1 MTLVTFFLLGTF
13 LWSGSAWLIQK
24 PAVRPLLNTRR
35 YYGPESFRAVK
46 ATGNLV
52 VPGITVPVD
61 PKILQTI
68 SALSDN
74 FPQIANTDLFA
85 GGSVLYGNFDGYHKH
100 NSTALLPLQQFYIQA
115 AVANKAG
122 LPPNYKY
129 FGNGNVEE
137 ILKQLLLTNPFFTS
151 ALQSVDSG
159 SKLAISSYAK
169 AGQETRYSKLIKL
182 YDKNFPRVNVKFYNT
197 LEVEEYKVYDA
208 NGNDITS
215 KFSKVEALKLFLF
228 TFNFYSEVIHAAIHI
243 YDYINVIG
251 LFTSTL
257 DTNPDVTSW
266 AATYVT
272 NVPRKYFEVET
283 KLFNEGSGA
292 LVSPF
297 GFNSDRKPVL
307 QYVVDEL
314 LKPWFH
320 FSTASDFVEK
330 FVFGYFPDSP
340 IRDQFLTAFKGQV
353 GLVSGFTTSLS
364 AAVKTVTGEE
374 KYKQLNAELQ
384 KYYSGL
390 GPNVSNIKDIGA
402 WIQLMSVLNIVHGST
417 FSFSRYIATPE
428 FLPYRNLNNNTYNLQ
443 DVIFAVTVLGT
454 TFGLSQERYVFTSQL
469 NSDENK
475 IISKV
480 LTQYDKASTDLK
492 TNYFNSIKNDPKF
505 AEYGWLWTDYA
516 PNLVDNKQITI
527 ATYV

>member
-1 MTLVTFFLLGTF
+1 
-13 LWSGSAWLIQK
+13 
-24 PAVRPLLNTRR
+24 
-35 YYGPESFRAVK
+35 
-46 ATGNLV
+46 
-52 VPGITVPVD
+52 
-61 PKILQTI
+61 
-68 SALSDN
+68 
-74 FPQIANTDLFA
+74 
-85 GGSVLYGNFDGYHKH
+85 
-100 NSTALLPLQQFYIQA
+100 
-115 AVANKAG
+115 
-122 LPPNYKY
+122 
-129 FGNGNVEE
+129 
-137 ILKQLLLTNPFFTS
+137 
-151 ALQSVDSG
+151 
-159 SKLAISSYAK
+159 
-169 AGQETRYSKLIKL
+169 
-182 YDKNFPRVNVKFYNT
+182 
-197 LEVEEYKVYDA
+197 
-208 NGNDITS
+208 
-215 KFSKVEALKLFLF
+215 
-228 TFNFYSEVIHAAIHI
+228 
-243 YDYINVIG
+243 
-251 LFTSTL
+251 
-257 DTNPDVTSW
+257 
-266 AATYVT
+266 
-272 NVPRKYFEVET
+272 
-283 KLFNEGSGA
+283 
-292 LVSPF
+292 
-297 GFNSDRKPVL
+297 
-307 QYVVDEL
+307 

-505 AEYGWLWTDYA
+505 AEYGWLWT
-516 PNLVDNKQITI
+516 V
-527 ATYV
+527 